1 MDENRPPGGC
11 SKVTLKAILQGYGQP
26 ISEEQAWALCY
37 QCCIKLKQIFWG
49 AKQVP
54 FVCGVESIHVHQ
66 DGTVSYVPWVGK
78 EPRGARNG
86 SHDVNPSER
95 KLIEHI
101 GQVIYAALDWGLTND
116 MERVL
121 SEPLDKLLYGM
132 LGLHD
137 ITMDYNLHF
146 QCPITLKDI
155 IKQCAERLFTPS
167 EASSH
172 YRAVCR
178 VLFAE
183 HKEFCNLLL
192 TIERS
197 KQSLRKLEVEHILDK
212 DAIILYD
219 NWGNL
224 WSNVIKELRLGIRL
238 RNSKEHVGL
247 PAEYELTPFELLM
260 NDIRA
265 KRYTLREVKDSPKRK
280 MSQSVENFIMD
291 FIRSQPL
298 RPASERKLKEK
309 SQEEPSLHELLMSE
323 IKSGKKL
330 RSTRRRKGNSLQDDD
345 DDSLTSQSFTQSDDS
360 LSPVGYRVSHV
371 RSTPQAFDLG
381 DNESDVKISWQSD
394 SSETSSD
401 NKFADLTSS
410 STDLMFVP
418 VLTSSQVD
426 LKNSSFLNYDV
437 LKYSSHKRSSSY
449 ESPLQKKHSERSC
462 RYPKVRPVPTI
473 AELVPTRREIVKA
486 EMVNFLQNYGFSGSR
501 ICFCCHKKRLFFTW
515 PYTCKICERV
525 ICPECCVE
533 MLMPFK
539 QCMHLPLS
547 FFKTLVL
554 TRDDDPSCQEQRT
567 QLFCRET
574 LQWDCSSVPLVFEPQ
589 DLSDNIPF
597 HKRTMKNWTCM
608 DICTKCEDFILD
620 TVELSYPSKDTS
632 NGLKSRCSSH
642 S

>member
-1 MDENRPPGGC
+1 MDENSPPGGC
-11 SKVTLKAILQGYGQP
+11 SKVTLKEILQGYGQP

-37 QCCIKLKQIFWG
+37 QCCTKLKQMLWG

-54 FVCGVESIHVHQ
+54 FVRGVEHIHLHQ
-66 DGTVSYVPWVGK
+66 DGTASFAVSK
-78 EPRGARNG
+78 EQRGARNG
-86 SHDVNPSER
+86 SQDINQAER
-95 KLIEHI
+95 KIIEHL
-101 GQVIYAALDWGLTND
+101 GQVIYTALDWGLTSD

-121 SEPLDKLLYGM
+121 SEPLDKLLYSM
-132 LGLHD
+132 LGLHAVA
-137 ITMDYNLHF
+137 IDYSLHF
-146 QCPITLKDI
+146 QCPIMLKDI
-155 IKQCAERLFTPS
+155 IKQCADRLFTPS
-167 EASSH
+167 EAYIH
-172 YRAVCR
+172 YRAVCQ

-197 KQSLRKLEVEHILDK
+197 KQSLRKLEAEDILDK

-238 RNSKEHVGL
+238 RNSKDRSYVGL
-247 PAEYELTPFELLM
+247 PAEYELTPYELLM

-265 KRYTLREVKDSPKRK
+265 KRYTLREVKESQKRK
-280 MSQSVENFIMD
+280 MSESVENFIMD
-291 FIRSQPL
+291 FIRLQPL

-309 SQEEPSLHELLMSE
+309 SQEEPSLHELLMTE

-330 RSTRRRKGNSLQDDD
+330 RATRRRKRNCLQDDD
-345 DDSLTSQSFTQSDDS
+345 SLSSQSFSQSDDS
-360 LSPVGYRVSHV
+360 LSPLDYRMSCS
-371 RSTPQAFDLG
+371 RSTPQASDLG
-381 DNESDVKISWQSD
+381 SNESDVKISWQSD
-394 SSETSSD
+394 FSSENSSD
-401 NKFADLTSS
+401 SKFSDLTSS

-426 LKNSSFLNYDV
+426 LKNSSFLNADM

-449 ESPLQKKHSERSC
+449 ESPLQKKYTDHNC
-462 RYPKVRPVPTI
+462 RYPKIRPIPTI
-473 AELVPTRREIVKA
+473 AELVPTRRDIVKA
-486 EMVNFLQNYGFSGSR
+486 EMADFLQNYGFSGSR

-620 TVELSYPSKDTS
+620 TVDLSHPSNVTS
-632 NGLKSRCSSH
+632 NGLKSRCLSQS
-642 S
+642 